1 MLLVPQALHKLFKPI
16 PGRFKDYIALPK
28 SNGYQSLH
36 TVVMGPYGTPLELQ
50 IRTDKMDSL
59 SEVGIA
65 SHWLYKKKEKD
76 TSPVQFKTHEWMK
89 SLLTVH
95 KQTAG
100 PSEFIDY
107 LKIDLF
113 PDVIYVFTPQGEIIE
128 LPRVRLQSTLPIPS
142 IAMLEKNVSVL
153 R

>member
-1 MLLVPQALHKLFKPI
+1 
-16 PGRFKDYIALPK
+16 
-28 SNGYQSLH
+28 
-36 TVVMGPYGTPLELQ
+36 
-50 IRTDKMDSL
+50 MD
-59 SEVGIA
+59 EIA
-65 SHWLYKKKEKD
+65 S
-76 TSPVQFKTHEWMK
+76 
-89 SLLTVH
+89 TVH

-128 LPRVRLQSTLPIPS
+128 LPEVRLQSTLLTPS
-142 IAMLEKNVSVL
+142 IAILEKNVPVL

>member
-1 MLLVPQALHKLFKPI
+1 MDTNH
-16 PGRFKDYIALPK
+16 Y
-28 SNGYQSLH
+28 
-36 TVVMGPYGTPLELQ
+36 TPLLWVLWNTVGVTNKNRKNAQFVRSRYCLSLALQ
-50 IRTDKMDSL
+50 
-59 SEVGIA
+59 E
-65 SHWLYKKKEKD
+65 KEKD
-76 TSPVQFKTHEWMK
+76 TSPLQFKTHEWMK

-128 LPRVRLQSTLPIPS
+128 LPRGSTPVDFAYS
-142 IAMLEKNVSVL
+142 IHSDIGKKCTGAKINNQNVPLDTS
-153 R
+153 

>member
-1 MLLVPQALHKLFKPI
+1 
-16 PGRFKDYIALPK
+16 
-28 SNGYQSLH
+28 
-36 TVVMGPYGTPLELQ
+36 
-50 IRTDKMDSL
+50 
-59 SEVGIA
+59 
-65 SHWLYKKKEKD
+65 
-76 TSPVQFKTHEWMK
+76 MK

-128 LPRVRLQSTLPIPS
+128 LPRGSTPVDFAYS
-142 IAMLEKNVSVL
+142 IHSDVGKKCTGAKINNQNVPLDTKLKNGDVISVL
-153 R
+153 QHPNAKPDPSWLSFVRTSKARAAIRNTLKKETRERVIAFGKNLCFMRLKH